1 MVNVSGRYKL
11 VRRWHGAV
19 GDELRHVYV
28 TTIPDSKGILPVLT
42 FAFIEEAAGLKER
55 HVLSNLFG
63 ACR

>member
-1 MVNVSGRYKL
+1 MNSAMCTSPPYLTVKEICLY
-11 VRRWHGAV
+11 
-19 GDELRHVYV
+19 
-28 TTIPDSKGILPVLT
+28 LT